1 MKVEEMI
8 KALEEMGFKVSAR
21 KRTDGGMIISKIDNM
36 TFTGAKGN
44 QYARQVLG
52 VELSQA
58 RIEQTHFNVQKYI
71 AGAKKKTTLDE
82 EMKKKLRKVQRQ
94 WRKNEVHGRIT
105 AKKVKW
111 HLEHEGRKAAEANL
125 EKMSRYGQGYAYY
138 ENVEYLA
145 KYIEDVGRGI
155 LTDDDL
161 QDRVFTCADYVR
173 SKAETFKEE
182 WISKVYEWWYDAVKF
197 HYDEN
202 VVDFAINLT
211 YNLIG

>member
-8 KALEEMGFKVSAR
+8 KALEELGFKVSAR
-21 KRTDGGMIISKIDNM
+21 KRTDGGMIISKINNM

-82 EMKKKLRKVQRQ
+82 EMKGKLRKVQRL
-94 WRKNEVHGRIT
+94 WRKKGVKGRIT

-111 HLEHEGRKAAEANL
+111 HISEHGRKEAMENL
-125 EKMSRYGQGYAYY
+125 EKMTRYGSGYAYY

-145 KYIEDVGRGI
+145 KYIEDIARGI
-155 LTDDDL
+155 LNNDKLQDDL
-161 QDRVFTCADYVR
+161 FALAEYIR
-173 SKAETFKEE
+173 SKADTFKEE
-182 WISKVYEWWYDAVKF
+182 WIAKCYEFAYWIIEN
-197 HYDEN
+197 HYDE
-202 VVDFAINLT
+202 DMARFCMQKIYET
-211 YNLIG
+211 IG

>member
-21 KRTDGGMIISKIDNM
+21 RRTDGGMIISKINNM

-44 QYARQVLG
+44 AYARKVLG

-71 AGAKKKTTLDE
+71 SGAKKKTTLDE
-82 EMKKKLRKVQRQ
+82 EMKGKLRKVQRL
-94 WRKNEVHGRIT
+94 WRKQGVKGRIT

-111 HLEHEGRKAAEANL
+111 HIAEHGRKEAMENL
-125 EKMSRYGQGYAYY
+125 EKMTRYGSGYAYY

-145 KYIEDVGRGI
+145 KYIEDIARGI
-155 LTDDDL
+155 LNNDTL
-161 QDRVFTCADYVR
+161 QDDVFKLAEYIR
-173 SKAETFKEE
+173 SKADTFKEE
-182 WISKVYEWWYDAVKF
+182 WIAKCYEFAYWMIEN
-197 HYDEN
+197 HYDEDM
-202 VVDFAINLT
+202 VRFCMQKIYET
-211 YNLIG
+211 IG

>member
-21 KRTDGGMIISKIDNM
+21 KRTDGGMIISKINNM

-71 AGAKKKTTLDE
+71 AGAKKKTTLDD
-82 EMKKKLRKVQRQ
+82 EMKGKLRKVQRL
-94 WRKNEVHGRIT
+94 WRKQGVKGRIT

-111 HLEHEGRKAAEANL
+111 HIAQGGRKEAMENL
-125 EKMSRYGQGYAYY
+125 EKMSRYGQGLAYE

-145 KYIEDVGRGI
+145 RYIEDIARGI
-155 LTDDDL
+155 LNNDSLQNDL
-161 QDRVFTCADYVR
+161 YALADYIR
-173 SKAETFKEE
+173 SKRDNFKEE
-182 WISKVYEWWYDAVKF
+182 WIHKCYEFAYWIIEN
-197 HYDEN
+197 HYDE
-202 VVDFAINLT
+202 DMTRFCMQKIYET
-211 YNLIG
+211 IG

>member
-36 TFTGAKGN
+36 TFTGSKGN
-44 QYARQVLG
+44 TYARKVLG

-82 EMKKKLRKVQRQ
+82 EMKGKLRKVQRL
-94 WRKNEVHGRIT
+94 WRKQGVKGRIT

-111 HLEHEGRKAAEANL
+111 HISQGGRKEAMENL
-125 EKMSRYGQGYAYY
+125 EKMTRYGEGYAYY

-155 LTDDDL
+155 LNDDDL
-161 QDRVFTCADYVR
+161 QNRIFQCADFVR
-173 SKAETFKEE
+173 SKADTFKES
-182 WISKVYEWWYDAVKF
+182 WISDIYGWWYTVVEH

-202 VVDFAINLT
+202 VADFAINLT
-211 YNLIG
+211 YDKIS

>member
-8 KALEEMGFKVSAR
+8 KALEELGFKVSAR
-21 KRTDGGMIISKIDNM
+21 KRTDGGMIISKINNM

-82 EMKKKLRKVQRQ
+82 EMKSKLRKVQRL
-94 WRKNEVHGRIT
+94 WRKQGVKGRIT

-111 HLEHEGRKAAEANL
+111 HISEHGRKEAMENL
-125 EKMSRYGQGYAYY
+125 EKMTRYGSGYAYY

-145 KYIEDVGRGI
+145 KYIEDIARGI
-155 LTDDDL
+155 LNNDKLQNDL
-161 QDRVFTCADYVR
+161 FALAEYIR
-173 SKAETFKEE
+173 SKADTFKEE
-182 WISKVYEWWYDAVKF
+182 WIAKCYEFAYWIIEN
-197 HYDEN
+197 HYDE
-202 VVDFAINLT
+202 DMTRFCMQKIYET
-211 YNLIG
+211 IG